1 MLNMITILEK
11 VAFLLLLL
19 SVAIISV
26 TGLTKLVPILRI
38 YYDYPAQLSFMN
50 VYAKRSLVPGA
61 VIIDGMV
68 ST

>member
-1 MLNMITILEK
+1 MVYVEYDNYIGEGSFFT
-11 VAFLLLLL
+11 A
-19 SVAIISV
+19 AIIFV
-26 TGLTKLVPILRI
+26 IGLTKLVPILRI